1 MAHWSVESRM
11 ARGRDR
17 LWGTTA
23 FWTDTADIER
33 SVLPQ
38 GEKWYTECN
47 SAIMG
52 EQNDAKHGKKII
64 KTV

>member
-1 MAHWSVESRM
+1 M
-11 ARGRDR
+11 RGRDR
-17 LWGTTA
+17 LWGTAA

-33 SVLPQ
+33 SLLPQ
-38 GEKWYTECN
+38 GEKWYTEDN

-52 EQNDAKHGKKII
+52 EQNDAKRGKKII